1 MDTKYRAVMKR
12 YPLSIFLFL
21 CLAAAAQATSLSSFE
36 FSTPEQ
42 EKAFRSLT
50 EELRCLVCQNESL
63 AGSIAELAQD
73 LRREVYDMMMA
84 GKSKDDI
91 VQFMVAR
98 YGDFVLFQPPLRPST
113 YPLWFGPFVLFA
125 VAGFFLFRTLQR
137 KRRAEESALSDRDR
151 ERLRELLD
159 DDSEKKDRKE

>member
-1 MDTKYRAVMKR
+1 MKR
-12 YPLSIFLFL
+12 PPLLIFLIL
-21 CLAAAAQATSLSSFE
+21 VLTDPAQATSLSSFE

-42 EKAFRSLT
+42 EQAFRTLT

-63 AGSIAELAQD
+63 AGSNAELAQD

-98 YGDFVLFQPPLRPST
+98 YGDFVRVLGLVKAAGARRIAVLPPR
-113 YPLWFGPFVLFA
+113 GI
-125 VAGFFLFRTLQR
+125 
-137 KRRAEESALSDRDR
+137 
-151 ERLRELLD
+151 
-159 DDSEKKDRKE
+159 